1 MKMVPKSRKVSF
13 GQPGNSNGIRQ
24 NKNIADGKQSSVGVT
39 KNPGSKSSGSRAR
52 IKTV

>member
-1 MKMVPKSRKVSF
+1 MKMVPRSRKVSF

-52 IKTV
+52 IKSV